1 MPDSY
6 FLKNEFLNPQT
17 VYCKLTNY
25 QVRSSDIWHHHDYDE
40 LVIVRSGE
48 GRHVT
53 EEGTYPIHK
62 GDTFLI
68 PYGKSH
74 AYENLKQL
82 KIANILF
89 HANGLSERCGDLANS
104 PGFRVFFENNRKFKE
119 KYRFHNRLTLPENS
133 LRECETIFSRMSMEQ
148 RNDYPGKYFVN
159 ELQFYLLCTII
170 CRSFSSEEKKRFTE
184 ISDLTRLLL
193 FMEVHHPEPLKLI
206 DLAKKINR
214 SVSSLTA
221 LFHSA
226 LGESP
231 IDYLNRIRLEHA
243 AKELR
248 ETDHPVS
255 RVAFSHGFADSNYF
269 STRFSS
275 FFGCSPRQYRNNIR
289 QT

>member
-17 VYCKLTNY
+17 VYCKLINY

-53 EEGTYPIHK
+53 EDGSYPIHK

-82 KIANILF
+82 KIANIVF
-89 HANGLSERCGDLANS
+89 YAKGLKERCGDLADS
-104 PGFRVFFENNRKFKE
+104 PGFHVFFENNRTFKE
-119 KYRFHNRLTLPENS
+119 EYRFHNRLTLPENS

-148 RNDYPGKYFVN
+148 RNSYPGKYFAN
-159 ELQFYLLCTII
+159 ELHFYLLCTII
-170 CRSFSSEEKKRFTE
+170 CRSFSGEEKNRFTE
-184 ISDLTRLLL
+184 ISDLTRLLQ
-193 FMEVHHPEPLKLI
+193 FMEEHHPEPLKLI
-206 DLAKKINR
+206 DLARKINR

-221 LFHSA
+221 LFRSA
-226 LGESP
+226 LGDSP

-243 AKELR
+243 ARELR

-255 RVAFSHGFADSNYF
+255 CVAFSHGFTDSNYF

-275 FFGCSPRQYRNNIR
+275 FFGCPPREYRNKIGQR
-289 QT
+289 